1 MQFTVPEARRY
12 RGLSQKFVAD
22 RLNISR
28 SSYISLEKDPEKM
41 TIKKAKE
48 FSEIVDIPMEDIIFL
63 RRDST

>member
-1 MQFTVPEARRY
+1 MQFTIPEARRY

>member
-12 RGLSQKFVAD
+12 RGLSQEFVAD

-28 SSYISLEKDPEKM
+28 STYISLEKDPEKM